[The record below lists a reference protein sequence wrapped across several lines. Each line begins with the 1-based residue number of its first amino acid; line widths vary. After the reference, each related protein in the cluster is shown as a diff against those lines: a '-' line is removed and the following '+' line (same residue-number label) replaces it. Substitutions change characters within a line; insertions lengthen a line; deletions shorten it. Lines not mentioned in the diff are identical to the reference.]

1 MSTGGVVRIGIVGA
15 GGIVRSRHLPGLKK
29 IEGVELVA
37 VSNRSVESARRVAQ
51 EWGDAEAVPEWREL
65 VARDDIDAVLIGTWP
80 YMHCPVA
87 LAALEAGKHVFCQ
100 ARMALN
106 LDEARQM
113 LRAAMRSDRVTMLC
127 PPPHGMKGDAVMR
140 RLLGSGRV
148 GQVRL
153 IRLASLGGAFAE
165 ASQPIHWRQDRRLS
179 GRNVLTLGIYA
190 EVIHRWLGHAQRIAA
205 HMWTAIAQRPSADGR
220 SMVPVEIP
228 DNVSVVG
235 RMESGAGL
243 DIVASGV
250 VPNGPEDTLEVYG
263 DRGAV
268 RYNFAQDTLSAAPLG
283 GPWEEVP
290 ISPAEERH
298 WTVEADFI
306 AAIRAG
312 QGGRGLHPDFHDGY
326 KYMEFLEAAWQSH
339 GQRRHVDLPM
349 NL

>member
-1 MSTGGVVRIGIVGA
+1 MSTGGVVRVGIVGA

-29 IEGVELVA
+29 IAGVELVA
-37 VSNRSVESARRVAQ
+37 VSNRTVDSASRVAR
-51 EWGDAEAVPEWREL
+51 EWDIAEVVPDWRDL
-65 VARDDIDAVLIGTWP
+65 VARDDIDAVVIGTWP
-80 YMHCPVA
+80 YLHCPVT
-87 LAALEAGKHVFCQ
+87 LAALDAGKHVFCQ

-106 LDEARQM
+106 LDEAAQM

-127 PPPHGMKGDAVMR
+127 PPPHGLKGDNVMR
-140 RLLGSGRV
+140 RLLGNGRV
-148 GQVRL
+148 GKVHL
-153 IRLASLGGAFAE
+153 IRLTSLSGVFADPQ
-165 ASQPIHWRQDRRLS
+165 QPIHWRQDRRLS

-190 EVIHRWLGHAQRIAA
+190 EVIHRWLGHARRVSANL
-205 HMWTAIAQRPSADGR
+205 WTSVPQRPSADGR

-228 DNVSVVG
+228 DNVLVSG

-243 DIVASGV
+243 EIAMSGV
-250 VPNGPEDTLEVYG
+250 VPNAVDDLLEVYG

-268 RYNFAQDTLSAAPLG
+268 RYNFARDTITAAHVG
-283 GPWEEVP
+283 EPWEEVP

-306 AAIRAG
+306 AAIRE
-312 QGGRGLHPDFHDGY
+312 GRGGINLHPDFHDGY
-326 KYMEFLEAAWQSH
+326 KYMEFLEAVWQSH